1 MPFRIRVTLIVLATL
16 ASAVLLLPLVWPV
29 PPLTGVAPAREVAGE
44 EATWIDAGALDLH
57 ARLAGPSSAGAG
69 VANGVADGVG
79 VGFLHGFGSNLE
91 SFARVQDALSD
102 RAVTVA
108 WDRPAFGLSERPLT
122 WSGDNPYG
130 PDAQVAHVLTA
141 LDAAGIDRAVLVG
154 HSAGGA
160 IAIQTAL
167 AHPARVAGL
176 VLIAPAVYRGGGAP
190 AWSRWALHTPQ
201 LERIGPLLMRQLG
214 GEPGESL
221 LRSSYAD
228 PERLRPEVLEAY
240 RRATRVQDWD
250 RGLWELVKASREPE
264 LADRL
269 AEVDVPTLVVTG
281 LQDTIVPPEQT
292 VRLASELPDARLLEI
307 DDCGHVPQE
316 ECATPVIEAI
326 DAWWS
331 ERIAP

>member
-1 MPFRIRVTLIVLATL
+1 MPFRIRVTLIVLAAL

-29 PPLTGVAPAREVAGE
+29 PPLQGVAPARDVA
-44 EATWIDAGALDLH
+44 AADVTWIDAGALELH
-57 ARLAGPSSAGAG
+57 ARLAGPPAQGDEIG
-69 VANGVADGVG
+69 VA
-79 VGFLHGFGSNLE
+79 FLHGFGSNLE
-91 SFARVQDALSD
+91 SFTWVQDALAQ
-102 RAVTVA
+102 RAPTVA
-108 WDRPAFGLSERPLT
+108 WDRPAFGLSERPLA

-141 LDAAGIDRAVLVG
+141 LDAAGIERAVLVG
-154 HSAGGA
+154 HSAGGP
-160 IAIQTAL
+160 IAIQTTL
-167 AHPARVAGL
+167 DHPERVAGL

-240 RRATRVQDWD
+240 RRATRVQHWD
-250 RGLWELVKASREPE
+250 RGLWELVKASREPN

-269 AEVDVPTLVVTG
+269 GEVDVPTLVVTG
-281 LQDTIVPPEQT
+281 LQDTIVPPDQT
-292 VRLASELPDARLLEI
+292 IRLAGELPDARLLEI
-307 DDCGHVPQE
+307 DDCGHLPQE
-316 ECATPVIEAI
+316 ECVAPLIAAI
-326 DAWWS
+326 DTWWS
-331 ERIAP
+331 ERLAP